1 MAQGKPA
8 RAQGK
13 PAGDADN
20 FQPKGTLLLVFIF
33 FLLLIILWG
42 SVYLILLSRGVTV

>member
-1 MAQGKPA
+1 MAQGK
-8 RAQGK
+8 GK
-13 PAGDADN
+13 PTGEADS

>member
-1 MAQGKPA
+1 MAPSKPA
-8 RAQGK
+8 RTSVR
-13 PAGDADN
+13 PIGDTDD

-42 SVYLILLSRGVTV
+42 SVYLILLSRGVTI

>member
-1 MAQGKPA
+1 MAQPKPA
-8 RAQGK
+8 RAQSKSPGEL
-13 PAGDADN
+13 DD
-20 FQPKGTLLLVFIF
+20 FQPKGTLLLVSVF